1 MSAPKG
7 RNPTP
12 VTTPSDISEDVKH
25 FEDIWEEAEEMSEDV
40 PLASRIQYIKE
51 LADKFLVNK
60 DPEVMGELLFQL
72 TSISKEENIN
82 VAAALKGHIDD
93 LKIDRYE

>member
-1 MSAPKG
+1 V

-12 VTTPSDISEDVKH
+12 ATTPSDIDEVVKH
-25 FEDIWEEAEEMSEDV
+25 FEDIWEEAEGMSEDV
-40 PLASRIQYIKE
+40 PLASRIKYIKE
-51 LADKFLVNK
+51 LADNFLANK

-72 TSISKEENIN
+72 TGISKEENIN
-82 VAAALKGHIDD
+82 VAAALKNHIDG